1 MPVAA
6 PDETVCL
13 LVNPAAGGGRAASV
27 LPAVEAEL
35 ERLGVNHRT
44 ERTRDLDHARRLAGS
59 AARAGETLVT
69 LSGDGLVGCVAGVL
83 REVEGSLL
91 GVLPGGRGNDFARGL
106 GIPLEPVAA
115 CAVIAEHNAR
125 ALDVGFDLDQGKFR
139 VDAPRLQVP
148 RVGQAQLVEALALRP
163 GRADGQIQ
171 PRDHRILLDGHIEP
185 AVTAAANAQAYGGGM
200 FVAPNASL
208 DDGELDVVCTG
219 RTSKLRF
226 LRGLPKVFDGSHI
239 DEPSVQVHR
248 TREVRIS
255 ADRPFTLYADG
266 DPIAELPAVV
276 RAVPGALR
284 VLVPVTPA
292 TPERP

>member
-125 ALDVGFDLDQGKFR
+125 ALDVG
-139 VDAPRLQVP
+139 
-148 RVGQAQLVEALALRP
+148 E
-163 GRADGQIQ
+163 ADGATFIG
-171 PRDHRILLDGHIEP
+171 I
-185 AVTAAANAQAYGGGM
+185 
-200 FVAPNASL
+200 ASA
-208 DDGELDVVCTG
+208 G
-219 RTSKLRF
+219 
-226 LRGLPKVFDGSHI
+226 FDS
-239 DEPSVQVHR
+239 
-248 TREVRIS
+248 
-255 ADRPFTLYADG
+255 
-266 DPIAELPAVV
+266 
-276 RAVPGALR
+276 
-284 VLVPVTPA
+284 
-292 TPERP
+292 